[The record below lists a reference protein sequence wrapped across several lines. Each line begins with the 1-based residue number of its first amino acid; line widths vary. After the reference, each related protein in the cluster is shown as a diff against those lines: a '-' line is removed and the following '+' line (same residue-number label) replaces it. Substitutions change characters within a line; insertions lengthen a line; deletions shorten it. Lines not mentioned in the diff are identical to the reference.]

1 MDSQNN
7 DEESGKLFITKQL
20 RDMKEKKYLVDGK
33 EYSLVSYEDLTVDEE
48 AQINALLGFQSPDD
62 NTISLNVSPDK
73 ILPLLLVGD
82 KENTNF
88 KKVSYKTLLDI
99 MTDFIVARVDFFY
112 GIPNYL
118 QDSIELKMKQKRNF
132 LQKKKAN

>member
-1 MDSQNN
+1 
-7 DEESGKLFITKQL
+7 
-20 RDMKEKKYLVDGK
+20 MKEKEYLVDEK
-33 EYSLVSYEDLTVDEE
+33 KFTLVSYEDLTVDEE

-99 MTDFIVARVDFFY
+99 MTDFIVARVNFFY

-118 QDSIELKMKQKRNF
+118 QNSIELKMKRRTNL
-132 LQKKKAN
+132 LQKKKVN

>member
-1 MDSQNN
+1 
-7 DEESGKLFITKQL
+7 
-20 RDMKEKKYLVDGK
+20 MKEKKYLVDGK

-48 AQINALLGFQSPDD
+48 AQINALLGFQTPDD

-118 QDSIELKMKQKRNF
+118 QNSIELKMKQKRNF